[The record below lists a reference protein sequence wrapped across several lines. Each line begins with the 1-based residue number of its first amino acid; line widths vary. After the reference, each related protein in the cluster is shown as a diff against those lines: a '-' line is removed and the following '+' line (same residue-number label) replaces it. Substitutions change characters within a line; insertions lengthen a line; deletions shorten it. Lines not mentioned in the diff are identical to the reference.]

1 MSLGPL
7 MIDLEGYTLSD
18 EERELLKH
26 PLVGGVILFKRNYQS
41 STQLIALT
49 TAIHA
54 LRQPPL
60 LIAVDQEGGRVQ
72 RFQEEFVRLPACAE
86 LGKIYDC
93 NHRQALDKAEQ
104 IGWLMAT
111 ELRAV
116 GVDLSFAPVLDLERG
131 ISCVIGDR
139 AFHANPETVAELGH
153 AMMIGMRQAGM
164 MAVGKHFPGHGSI
177 AADSHYAVPLDERRL
192 VDLQFE
198 DLIPF
203 ERMIHYGIAAIMP
216 AHVIYPQVDNHP
228 AGFSAHWLQDILR
241 KMYGFQGAIFSDDIS
256 MAAAAVAGDPL
267 VRTQQALQ
275 AGCDMVLIC
284 NKRDAVIQV
293 IDNLGKY
300 NSPTSQSRLIRLH
313 GQAALDWKTLHK
325 NEKWLQCKAMMNYE
339 LKTFI

>member
-7 MIDLEGYTLSD
+7 MIDLESYTLTD
-18 EERELLKH
+18 EERELLQH

-49 TAIHA
+49 SAIHA

-86 LGKIYDC
+86 LGTNYDC
-93 NHRQALDKAEQ
+93 NQQRALTRAEQ

-131 ISCVIGDR
+131 ISSVIGDR
-139 AFHANPETVAELGH
+139 AFHAKPETVAELGN

-164 MAVGKHFPGHGSI
+164 KAVGKHFPGHGSI
-177 AADSHYAVPLDERRL
+177 AADSHYAVPFDERQL

-203 ERMIHYGIAAIMP
+203 ERMIHYGIAALMP
-216 AHVIYPQVDNHP
+216 AHVIYPQVDSHP
-228 AGFSAHWLQDILR
+228 AGFSTRWLQDILR

-256 MAAAAVAGDPL
+256 MAAAAVAGDRSYR
-267 VRTQQALQ
+267 V
-275 AGCDMVLIC
+275 
-284 NKRDAVIQV
+284 
-293 IDNLGKY
+293 
-300 NSPTSQSRLIRLH
+300 
-313 GQAALDWKTLHK
+313 
-325 NEKWLQCKAMMNYE
+325 
-339 LKTFI
+339 